1 MSVAVLDFDNL
12 SHDTSDTYLS
22 EGLTEELTSQLGQLE
37 RLRVASRTA
46 VRRLRNPSHLSLPDI
61 SRALNVAYLV
71 NGSVRRSGQHLRVTV
86 ELLRAATGDQVWS
99 NQYDRSEQDLLAIQE
114 AVANAVATAVAGR
127 LLPAERTTLAT
138 KPTRSPE
145 AYDAYLRARVL
156 YEAAVPVRQSDAVAL
171 LERAVAIDSGFATAW
186 ALLSRVQSNMF
197 WFYVDRSNERLERAK
212 AAANRAAS
220 LAPNAA
226 ETHIALGYIHYWG
239 SRDYGRAL
247 QEFSAALV
255 ARPNDPEVHAAIANV
270 ARRQGSWEQ
279 SLSSRTRAIEL
290 DPQNRSVIVER
301 GLTFLILR
309 RFDEAEQDF
318 NRELNPP
325 DFLEAQMFAAALA
338 LERDGSLQQAEPRVE
353 FLAAHPEDF
362 VGLTFHDPEALL
374 PVWRAAGHHQAAI
387 LAASPESTAQG
398 RALHY
403 LVVGQVLGA
412 QGKRAEAAAA
422 ADSVRTIVE
431 VLLTQRPLDD
441 GFHAQLSLAYLG
453 LGRCDDAIREA
464 ERAVE
469 LLPVSADAF
478 TGPQRLQNLAEVDAG
493 CGRADQALDRL
504 TALLSIPSFV
514 TRALLR
520 TDPAYSALR
529 GDPRFARLVA
539 GN

>member
-46 VRRLRNPSHLSLPDI
+46 VSRLRDPSHMPLADI

-71 NGSVRRSGQHLRVTV
+71 DGSVRRSGQHLRVTV
-86 ELLRAATGDQVWS
+86 ELLRAATGAQVWS

-127 LLPAERTTLAT
+127 LLPTERTRLAT
-138 KPTRSPE
+138 KPTWSSD
-145 AYDAYLRARVL
+145 AYDAYLRAGVL
-156 YEAAVPVRQSDAVAL
+156 YWADVPARQPEAVAL

-186 ALLSRVQSNMF
+186 ALLSRVQSKMF

-212 AAANRAAS
+212 AAANRAAA
-220 LAPNAA
+220 LAPDAP
-226 ETHIALGYIHYWG
+226 ETHIALGYIQYWG

-247 QEFSAALV
+247 QEFSTALV
-255 ARPNDPEVHAAIANV
+255 GRPNDPEVHAAIANV
-270 ARRQGSWEQ
+270 ARRQGSWDQ
-279 SLSSRTRAIEL
+279 SLTSRTRAIEL
-290 DPQNRSVIVER
+290 DPQNRSEIVER
-301 GLTFLILR
+301 GLTLLILR
-309 RFDEAEQDF
+309 RFDDAEQDF
-318 NRELNPP
+318 TRALNPP

-338 LERDGSLQQAEPRVE
+338 LERDGNLKQAAPRLE

-362 VGLTFHDPEALL
+362 VGLTFHDPGALM
-374 PVWRAAGHHQAAI
+374 PIWRAAGQHQAAI
-387 LAASPESTAQG
+387 LVASPGSTVQG

-403 LVVGQVLGA
+403 LVVGQALGA
-412 QGKRAEAAAA
+412 LGRRAEGAAAY
-422 ADSVRTIVE
+422 DSVRSIVE
-431 VLLTQRPLDD
+431 GLLTERPSDD
-441 GFHAQLSLAYLG
+441 GFHAQLSLAYMG

-469 LLPVSADAF
+469 LLPVSADAL
-478 TGPQRLQNLAEVDAG
+478 TGPQRVQNLAEVDAG
-493 CGRADQALDRL
+493 CDRADQALDRL
-504 TALLSIPSFV
+504 AYLLSIPSFV

-520 TDPAYSALR
+520 TDPAYAALR
-529 GDPRFARLVA
+529 ANPRFAQLIA

>member
-12 SHDTSDTYLS
+12 SRDTSDTYLS

-46 VRRLRNPSHLSLPDI
+46 VRRLRDPSHMPLLDI

-71 NGSVRRSGQHLRVTV
+71 NGSVRRSGPHLRVTV
-86 ELLRAATGDQVWS
+86 ELLRAATGAQVWS
-99 NQYDRSEQDLLAIQE
+99 SQYDRSEQDLLTIQE

-127 LLPAERTTLAT
+127 LLPTERTVLTT
-138 KPTRSPE
+138 RPTRSPD
-145 AYDAYLRARVL
+145 AYEAYLRARVL
-156 YEAAVPVRQSDAVAL
+156 YGEAVAARQLEAVAL

-212 AAANRAAS
+212 AAANHAAA
-220 LAPNAA
+220 LAPTAT

-255 ARPNDPEVHAAIANV
+255 ARPNDPEVHAAIANI

-290 DPQNRSVIVER
+290 DPQNRSEIVER
-301 GLTFLILR
+301 GLTLLILR

-318 NRELNPP
+318 NRALNPP

-338 LERDGSLQQAEPRVE
+338 VERDGNLQQAAPRVE

-362 VGLTFHDPEALL
+362 VGLTFHDPGALL

-387 LAASPESTAQG
+387 LAWSPEPTAQG

-403 LVVGQVLGA
+403 LVVGQALGA

-422 ADSVRTIVE
+422 YDSVRTIIE
-431 VLLTQRPLDD
+431 TLLTQRPLDD
-441 GFHAQLSLAYLG
+441 GFHAQLSLAYMG

-493 CGRADQALDRL
+493 CDHAEQALDRL
-504 TALLSIPSFV
+504 AYLLSIPSFV

-520 TDPAYSALR
+520 TDPAYAALHAN
-529 GDPRFARLVA
+529 PRFAQLIG

>member
-12 SHDTSDTYLS
+12 SRDTSDTYLS

-46 VRRLRNPSHLSLPDI
+46 VRRLRNASHMPLPDI

-86 ELLRAATGDQVWS
+86 ELLRAATGAQVWS
-99 NQYDRSEQDLLAIQE
+99 SQYDRSEQDLLNIQE

-127 LLPAERTTLAT
+127 LLPAERTTLANR
-138 KPTRSPE
+138 PTRSPD

-156 YEAAVPVRQSDAVAL
+156 YGEAVPVRQPEAVAL

-270 ARRQGSWEQ
+270 ARRQGSWDQ
-279 SLSSRTRAIEL
+279 SLASRTRAIEL
-290 DPQNRSVIVER
+290 DPQNRSEIVER
-301 GLTFLILR
+301 GLTLLILR

-318 NRELNPP
+318 TRALNPL

-338 LERDGSLQQAEPRVE
+338 LERDGNLQQAAPRLE

-362 VGLTFHDPEALL
+362 VGLTFHDPGALM
-374 PVWRAAGHHQAAI
+374 PIWRASGPHQAAI
-387 LAASPESTAQG
+387 LVAAPQPTAQG

-403 LVVGQVLGA
+403 LMVGQTLGA
-412 QGKRAEAAAA
+412 QGRRADAAAA
-422 ADSVRTIVE
+422 YDSVRSIVE
-431 VLLTQRPLDD
+431 VLLTGRPLDD
-441 GFHAQLSLAYLG
+441 GFHAQLSLAYMG
-453 LGRCDDAIREA
+453 LGRCDDAVREA

-469 LLPVSADAF
+469 LLPVSADAL

-504 TALLSIPSFV
+504 TNLLSIPSFV
-514 TRALLR
+514 TRTLLK
-520 TDPAYSALR
+520 TDPAYLALR
-529 GDPRFARLVA
+529 ADARFSQLIGA
-539 GN
+539 N